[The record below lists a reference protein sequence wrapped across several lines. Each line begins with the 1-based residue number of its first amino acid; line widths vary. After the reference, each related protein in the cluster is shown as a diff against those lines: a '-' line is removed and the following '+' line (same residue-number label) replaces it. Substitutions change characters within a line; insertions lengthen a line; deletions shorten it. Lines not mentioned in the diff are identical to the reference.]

1 MPFGIALCMS
11 LADTRDMTTTRDLE
25 VDEYGTV
32 TINGEPVGAIY
43 QDGGS
48 WGYES
53 NDGSVSEW
61 FSLRS
66 DAIAFAKVFA

>member
-1 MPFGIALCMS
+1 MAR
-11 LADTRDMTTTRDLE
+11 ADTEDMTTTRNLE
-25 VDEYGTV
+25 VDEYGMV
-32 TINGEPVGAIY
+32 TIDGEPVGAIY

-66 DAIAFAKVFA
+66 DAIAFARVFA